1 MNLTYKSKNFNK
13 IKSDIQMNQSVV
25 ATDLDDLIYKSSEQ
39 VNNFDC
45 SKFKSRRLQ
54 DVETYRKS
62 VKIHFFSYH
71 FKEAI
76 EKEEMSEEEDDDKK
90 KKIEVKEEEPVDN
103 KTREL

>member
-76 EKEEMSEEEDDDKK
+76 EKEDMSEEDDDKNK
-90 KKIEVKEEEPVDN
+90 KEEAKEEEPVDN